1 MRLTVKKIVDTIKK
15 ETGIDDVGLDKSS
28 YSDGGAY
35 CWTGKAASM
44 FIESSTNYTRLN
56 NPNIKLETFVKEF
69 KKKIADLEDERGEK
83 IESIINA
90 VDWEI

>member
-1 MRLTVKKIVDTIKK
+1 
-15 ETGIDDVGLDKSS
+15 
-28 YSDGGAY
+28 
-35 CWTGKAASM
+35 M